1 MTQSAYVNALEAAY
15 GPPSQA
21 AFGSAVF
28 FDRTP
33 ASADLEQAA
42 LAKYRY
48 FVGELWE
55 RYGEG
60 AWLSAWQEIYARQP
74 EATADIVAEL
84 RSISDR
90 SARLSALL
98 ILDEIENA
106 EQARAAL
113 SNAFDDPAVLT
124 LAIYTIG
131 DGAALSGLL
140 IGGHRAETDEAV
152 FLVFLLD

>member
-1 MTQSAYVNALEAAY
+1 MIQPAYVNALEAAY

-28 FDRTP
+28 YARTS

-48 FVGELWE
+48 FVGELWA
-55 RYGEG
+55 RYGEA
-60 AWLSAWQEIYARQP
+60 AWHSQWKEIYARPP
-74 EATADIVAEL
+74 EATADIIAEL
-84 RSISDR
+84 RAITDR
-90 SARLSALL
+90 SARLSVGL

-113 SNAFDDPAVLT
+113 SNAFDDPAVLA
-124 LAIYTIG
+124 LSVYTIG

-140 IGGHRAETDEAV
+140 IAGHRAEIDEAV

>member
-1 MTQSAYVNALEAAY
+1 MTQPAYMNALEAAY

-28 FDRTP
+28 YDRIP
-33 ASADLEQAA
+33 ASADLEEAA
-42 LAKYRY
+42 LAKYRT

-55 RYGEG
+55 RYGEA
-60 AWLSAWQEIYARQP
+60 AWLSQWKEIYARQP
-74 EATADIVAEL
+74 DAAADIVAEL
-84 RSISDR
+84 RGITDR
-90 SARLSALL
+90 SARLAGAL

-106 EQARAAL
+106 EQARTAL
-113 SNAFDDPAVLT
+113 ASAFDDPAVLA
-124 LAIYTIG
+124 LAVYTIG

-140 IGGHRAETDEAV
+140 IAGHRAETDEAV

>member
-1 MTQSAYVNALEAAY
+1 MTQPAYVNALEAAY

-28 FDRTP
+28 YDRTS

-48 FVGELWE
+48 FVDELWE
-55 RYGEG
+55 RYGEA

-74 EATADIVAEL
+74 EATADIIAEL

-90 SARLSALL
+90 SARLSVSL

-113 SNAFDDPAVLT
+113 SNVFDDPAVLA
-124 LAIYTIG
+124 LSVYTIG

-140 IGGHRAETDEAV
+140 IAGQRAETDEAV